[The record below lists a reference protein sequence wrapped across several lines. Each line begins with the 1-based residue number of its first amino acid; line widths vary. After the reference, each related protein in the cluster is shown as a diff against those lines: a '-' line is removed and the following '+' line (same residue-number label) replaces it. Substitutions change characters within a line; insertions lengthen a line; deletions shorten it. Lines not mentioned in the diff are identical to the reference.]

1 MRPAIRAAVPAV
13 ALALAVA
20 ACSTQPPAERP
31 ARGSATSPGGAAAT
45 PGTPGT
51 GDGAAPTL
59 RAVLTTP
66 TDIDLSWR
74 GGASGASG
82 HVLEFATEEAGPY
95 TVLQYLPPD
104 VTAYRHPDLMPRTT
118 FFYRLRTF
126 DGPASAPVDVSLP
139 PGELTTEDQES
150 GHDWLPPRRD
160 PGRSAPGRPVR
171 SGGAAAPSGLKAAVK
186 HANGIHFSWTD
197 HASDEEGFLLEARP
211 RGGSAYAPVAVLD
224 PDINSCGLITLPT
237 EKRAS
242 YRVRAFTYGARSN
255 VPRLTTGEPAADER

>member
-1 MRPAIRAAVPAV
+1 MRPEIRAAVPAV
-13 ALALAVA
+13 VLALAAA

-31 ARGSATSPGGAAAT
+31 ARGPATSPGGAAA
-45 PGTPGT
+45 PEEPRT
-51 GDGAAPTL
+51 GDGAVATL

-74 GGASGASG
+74 GGDPGASG
-82 HVLEFATEEAGPY
+82 HVLEFATDEAGPY
-95 TVLQYLPPD
+95 TVLQYLPPG
-104 VTAYRHPDLMPRTT
+104 VTTYRHPDLMPRTA

-126 DGPASAPVDVSLP
+126 DGPASAPVDVALP

-150 GHDWLPPRRD
+150 DHDWLAPRSD
-160 PGRSAPGRPVR
+160 PGRSTTGRSVR
-171 SGGAAAPSGLKAAVK
+171 DGGPAAPSGLKAEVK
-186 HANGIHFSWTD
+186 HANGILFTWTD
-197 HASDEEGFLLEARP
+197 HASDEEGFLLEART

-224 PDINSCGLITLPT
+224 PDINSCGLITLPP

-255 VPRLTTGEPAADER
+255 VPRLTTGEPAADQR

>member
-1 MRPAIRAAVPAV
+1 MHPAIRAAVPAV
-13 ALALAVA
+13 ALALAAA

-31 ARGSATSPGGAAAT
+31 ARGSVTAPGGAAVT
-45 PGTPGT
+45 PDTPRT
-51 GDGAAPTL
+51 GDGAAATL

-74 GGASGASG
+74 GGEPGASG
-82 HVLEFATEEAGPY
+82 HVLEFATDEAGPY
-95 TVLQYLPPD
+95 TVLQYLPPG
-104 VTAYRHPDLMPRTT
+104 VTTYRHPDLMPRTT

-126 DGPASAPVDVSLP
+126 GGPASAPVDVALP
-139 PGELTTEDQES
+139 PGELTAEEQES
-150 GHDWLPPRRD
+150 PHDWLAPRSD
-160 PGRSAPGRPVR
+160 PARSTTGRSVR
-171 SGGAAAPSGLKAAVK
+171 DGGPAAPSGLKAVVK
-186 HANGIHFSWTD
+186 HANGILFTWTD

-255 VPRLTTGEPAADER
+255 VPRLTTGEPPADRR